1 MHPPLAVGIPGL
13 TELLVMLTLALS
25 YLGVPALIAIA
36 VYHFYDG
43 KYGYDERIDDLE
55 ARIERLEDQG
65 GRPHYDRFCPSG
77 RTGRC
82 VSPRHHHCRNARW
95 RGPGTDRARRRCA
108 P

>member
-43 KYGYDERIDDLE
+43 KYGYDERI
-55 ARIERLEDQG
+55 ERLED
-65 GRPHYDRFCPSG
+65 
-77 RTGRC
+77 
-82 VSPRHHHCRNARW
+82 
-95 RGPGTDRARRRCA
+95 
-108 P
+108 